1 MAKIESL
8 EQEVLGLIQQEFPIT
23 SHPYEELARRLDSTE
38 DEVFSAVQSLC
49 EKGIIRRL
57 GGSFD
62 SRKVGYKSTL
72 AALSVPQDRLEE
84 VVEIV
89 NSYPGVTHNY
99 EREGKFNVWFT
110 LIAESEGEMARIIDE
125 ISARAGVPALDF
137 PASHIFKIKVD
148 FNFGD
153 NDE

>member
-8 EQEVLGLIQQEFPIT
+8 EQKVLGLIQQEFPIA
-23 SHPYEELARRLDSTE
+23 SHPYEELAHRLDSTE
-38 DEVFSAVQSLC
+38 DEVYDAVQSLC

-72 AALSVPQDRLEE
+72 AALSIPQDRLAET
-84 VVEIV
+84 VEIV

-99 EREGKFNVWFT
+99 EREEELNVWFT
-110 LIAESEGEMARIIDE
+110 LIAESDEEIARIIDE
-125 ISARAGVPALDF
+125 ISDRAGVPALNF

-148 FNFGD
+148 FNLGD